1 MDDFI
6 ASQGWQ
12 CPICKTVYSPNTP
25 VCFYCNPNSTR
36 TTATTVPQVCI
47 FNKDDNIIWLNR
59 SQEYYDGIIKV
70 IKTIKKEAENE

>member
-6 ASQGWQ
+6 APQGWQ

-36 TTATTVPQVCI
+36 TTATTVSQVCI
-47 FNKDDNIIWLNR
+47 FNKDDNIIWLN
-59 SQEYYDGIIKV
+59 QEYYDGIIKV